1 MFWGGRKLPPF
12 FFRLAHG
19 GFDAMSTATQNP
31 NPKRGHSQRGFS
43 LIELLIVVA
52 IILIIAAIAIPNF
65 IRSRMAANEA
75 AAVEN
80 VRTITTASVV
90 YSTTWGNGYPPSL
103 AAMGGTGA
111 TATCDFANL
120 LDPVIATAP
129 YTKSG
134 YTFGYTGEEGTSAL
148 GGGCTAPGFLGYL
161 VTAVP
166 INGFS
171 GTRSFCSSEPGVI
184 HYDLT
189 GTLAASETACDALPA
204 L

>member
-1 MFWGGRKLPPF
+1 
-12 FFRLAHG
+12 
-19 GFDAMSTATQNP
+19 MSAKIHA
-31 NPKRGHSQRGFS
+31 KRSAEPSESGFS

-90 YSTTWGNGYPPSL
+90 YSSTWGNGYPPSL
-103 AAMGGTGA
+103 PTLGGSGT
-111 TATCDFANL
+111 TATCDLANL
-120 LDPVIATAP
+120 VDPVIATAP
-129 YTKSG
+129 FTKSG
-134 YTFGYTGEEGTSAL
+134 YVLGYTGTEGLAPL
-148 GGGCTAPGFLGYL
+148 GGGCGSAGFLGYL

-166 INGFS
+166 QSAYS
-171 GTRSFCSSEPGVI
+171 GTRSFCSDEAGVL
-184 HYDLT
+184 HYNT
-189 GTLAASETACDALPA
+189 AGTVAASEAACDALPS

>member
-1 MFWGGRKLPPF
+1 
-12 FFRLAHG
+12 
-19 GFDAMSTATQNP
+19 MSTATQNP
-31 NPKRGHSQRGFS
+31 TPMPERSQDGFS

-75 AAVEN
+75 SAVEN

-90 YSTTWGNGYPPSL
+90 YSSTWGNGYPPSM
-103 AAMGGTGA
+103 AALGGTGS

-134 YTFGYTGEEGTSAL
+134 YVFGYTGQGGLSPL
-148 GGGCTAPGFLGYL
+148 GGGCGAPGFLGYL

-166 INGFS
+166 ANSFA

-189 GTLAASETACDALPA
+189 GAVAASGSACDALPA